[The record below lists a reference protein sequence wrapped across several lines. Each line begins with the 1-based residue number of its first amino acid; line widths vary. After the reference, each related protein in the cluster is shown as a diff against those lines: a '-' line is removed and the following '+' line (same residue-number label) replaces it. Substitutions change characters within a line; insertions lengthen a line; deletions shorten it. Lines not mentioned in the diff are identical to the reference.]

1 MAFAMVNFS
10 DLQLVENYLAGDEE
24 FLKLLI
30 ERYTN
35 SIFAFVCRYVKDEDI
50 AEDVVQDVFIKMWKH
65 LDSFDRTK
73 NFKVWLY
80 SIAKNTALDFLK
92 KRRLLSF
99 SAISEDEVF
108 DVKDLS
114 PLPNE
119 ILRKADEGKILKA
132 ALEKLP
138 SLYREILLLY
148 YKDDFNF
155 REIAEVTRKPIN
167 TVKSIHF
174 RAMKMLKKLLSK

>member
-1 MAFAMVNFS
+1 MNDFS
-10 DLQLVENYLAGDEE
+10 DLQLVEKYLAGDEE
-24 FLKLLI
+24 ALRFLI

-35 SIFAFVCRYVKDEDI
+35 KIFTFVCRYVKDEDI
-50 AEDVVQDVFIKMWKH
+50 AEDVVQDVFIKMWKN
-65 LDSFDRTK
+65 LESFDQEK

-92 KRRLLSF
+92 KKKLVSF
-99 SAISEDEVF
+99 STMAEDEIF
-108 DVKDLS
+108 DVKDLN

-119 ILRKADEGKILKA
+119 VLRQADESKILMA
-132 ALEKLP
+132 ALKKLP

-148 YKDDFNF
+148 YKDEFNF
-155 REIAEVTRKPIN
+155 REIAEVTGKPLN

-174 RAMKMLKKLLSK
+174 RAMKMLKKLLKK

>member
-1 MAFAMVNFS
+1 MNDFS
-10 DLQLVENYLAGDEE
+10 DLQLVENYIAGDEE
-24 FLKLLI
+24 ALRLLI

-35 SIFAFVCRYVKDEDI
+35 VIFAFVSRYVKDDDV
-50 AEDVVQDVFIKMWKH
+50 AADVVQDVFIKMWKN
-65 LDSFDRTK
+65 LESFDRGK
-73 NFKVWLY
+73 NFRVWLY

-92 KRRLLSF
+92 KRKLLNF

-108 DVKDLS
+108 DVEDVS

-119 ILRKADEGKILKA
+119 ILKKADEGAILNE
-132 ALEKLP
+132 ALKQLP

-155 REIAEVTRKPIN
+155 REISEVTGKPLN
-167 TVKSIHF
+167 TVKSIHL
-174 RAMKMLKKLLSK
+174 RAMKMLRKILKK